1 MPIVKIPLD
10 VLAFS
15 PKRVRLIPIKA
26 MMSGSDDV
34 FSCSVSEKLS
44 FVDVLSNDDFSNAPW
59 IIKINNIN
67 INATTGTTFVGS
79 TGGLFTLHED
89 QTISFDPQDDFDS
102 LVYPNSRITAVSYVA
117 TDGIVTKYG
126 TISVNVSSIE
136 PVVLVAEND
145 FGSTDT
151 ETTTS
156 GNVLLNDD
164 EELIEIVA
172 VNGVSADIGLPV
184 RGDAGGVFVIDYN
197 GDWFFD
203 PNDEFSGL
211 SGEGTATTSIEYTA
225 SNGTGTTAEA
235 VLTITISAVALPA
248 NTAPVALNDTG
259 ATTADATTSGNVLT
273 NDTDAD
279 GDTLTVSQ
287 VAGSAANVGVAVAG
301 SAGGL
306 FTIASDGSWTF
317 DPGTAFSGLTGEQTA
332 TTSVTY
338 HASDGVAEAMGT
350 LTVTVGSG
358 VADPWTPDMIPG
370 AVWVDADTVT
380 LDGSAV
386 TAMTDKVGG
395 TIAAAQGTS
404 SARPTLV
411 ADALGT
417 EDVIQFDGGDWL
429 SFGTQLGKPAN
440 WTVFAVGMFQAVNS
454 AQFLCG
460 SVRSDG
466 ATTTAWGEIGNVPTG
481 KSEFQFG
488 DGSAYRYGKT
498 TASVF
503 TAGAWFMECHT
514 YSSGDALPVKHINGT
529 AQSVVTEGGTATSCG
544 GTAYEFAI
552 GRFGAYAPGILAAG
566 SRVKGVLVAPSVLS
580 TPDRQ
585 KLEGYYAHRCGLTAL
600 LPSDHPYKSAAP
612 IV

>member
-279 GDTLTVSQ
+279 LDTLTVSQ
-287 VAGSAANVGVAVAG
+287 VSGSAANVGVAVAG
-301 SAGGL
+301 SSGGL
-306 FTIASDGSWTF
+306 FTIGSDGAWTF
-317 DPGTAFSGLTGEQTA
+317 DPNSEFSALTGEQTA

-338 HASDGVAEAMGT
+338 HVSDGVAEDEGA
-350 LTVTVGSG
+350 LTVTVSAAETGDPLWSYVTFLSLVDGANNSQTFVDHSALGHTVAVQGDTKNVVPPPSGFALDHSVYFDGDGDRLQLPNDPSLNNFGSG
-358 VADPWTPDMIPG
+358 DYCIDMFFMVTDLSAQRMLISCYSSWASQLAYFMRVNTNGSMRCCLGRSETGLAIDWNFAENLVSVNTLNYVEVSRISGVTRFFLNGVQRVSSTAAYTISQGQPVWIGSNLTSNPTFKGYIAGLRITKG
-370 AVWVDADTVT
+370 A
-380 LDGSAV
+380 G
-386 TAMTDKVGG
+386 
-395 TIAAAQGTS
+395 
-404 SARPTLV
+404 R
-411 ADALGT
+411 
-417 EDVIQFDGGDWL
+417 
-429 SFGTQLGKPAN
+429 
-440 WTVFAVGMFQAVNS
+440 NS
-454 AQFLCG
+454 A
-460 SVRSDG
+460 SYTPP
-466 ATTTAWGEIGNVPTG
+466 TTLPPIG
-481 KSEFQFG
+481 
-488 DGSAYRYGKT
+488 
-498 TASVF
+498 
-503 TAGAWFMECHT
+503 
-514 YSSGDALPVKHINGT
+514 
-529 AQSVVTEGGTATSCG
+529 
-544 GTAYEFAI
+544 
-552 GRFGAYAPGILAAG
+552 
-566 SRVKGVLVAPSVLS
+566 
-580 TPDRQ
+580 
-585 KLEGYYAHRCGLTAL
+585 
-600 LPSDHPYKSAAP
+600 
-612 IV
+612 